1 MENSIFDYITANVLA
16 AYWDERL
23 AEQNKVPDLSEVLF
37 PARKQ
42 LGLDLSFIKGSKGLP
57 IELNLSAFDARAI
70 KRDRIGFQEVST
82 SMPFFKNSMSID
94 EKLRQQLLT
103 ILNSGNTRFIE
114 TILRRIFDDQMTLL
128 EGAAAVREKMAMQL
142 ISTGT
147 IAMANNGQEYLY
159 NYGLDTSQ
167 KPTATTKWDTT
178 SADILGDITKWQD
191 SREDAGYGRPT
202 RAITSRKVL
211 RNIANNT
218 NIKNTLYVFANGQVN
233 LNEQA
238 VRNYIYD
245 QTGVTIQVY
254 DKSYISASGT
264 KTRYIPDDLFILL
277 PEGPLGEMVY
287 GTTPEEADLMSSNA
301 ANVAIVDTGVA
312 ITTSEQVDPVN
323 VTTKVSQ
330 IVMPSFEAADE
341 IVIADVL

>member
-1 MENSIFDYITANVLA
+1 MENSIFDYISANVLA
-16 AYWDERL
+16 AYWNERL
-23 AEQNKVPDLSEVLF
+23 ADQNEPTLGEALF

-42 LGLDLSFIKGSKGLP
+42 LSMDLTIIKGTKGLP
-57 IELNLSAFDARAI
+57 IELNLSAFDANTI
-70 KRDRIGFQEVST
+70 KRDRIGFQEVQT
-82 SMPFFKNSMSID
+82 KMPYFKNSMSID
-94 EKLRQQLLT
+94 EKLRQELFRAVA
-103 ILNSGNTRFIE
+103 SGNERYID
-114 TILRRIFDDQMTLL
+114 TIVRQIFNDEKTLL
-128 EGAAAVREKMAMQL
+128 EGAAIVREKMATQL

-159 NYGLDTSQ
+159 NYGLDSSQ
-167 KPTATTKWDTT
+167 KQTPTTLWSTAT
-178 SADILGDITKWQD
+178 ADIVGDITKWQD

-211 RNIANNT
+211 RNITNNT

-245 QTGVTIQVY
+245 QTGVIMEIY
-254 DKSYISASGT
+254 DKSYTSANGT
-264 KTRYIPDDLFILL
+264 TTRYIPDDLFILL
-277 PEGPLGEMVY
+277 PNGPLGEMVF
-287 GTTPEEADLMSSNA
+287 GTTPEEADLMNYVSA
-301 ANVAIVDTGVA
+301 DVAIVDTGVA
-312 ITTSEQVDPVN
+312 ITKSKTIDPVA

-330 IVMPSFEAADE
+330 LVMPSFEAADE